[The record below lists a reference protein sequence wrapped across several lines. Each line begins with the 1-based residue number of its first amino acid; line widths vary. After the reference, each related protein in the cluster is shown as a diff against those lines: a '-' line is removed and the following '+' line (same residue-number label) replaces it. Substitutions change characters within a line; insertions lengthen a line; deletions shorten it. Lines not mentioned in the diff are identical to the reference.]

1 MIPMSGV
8 AAVPRVVGMSAVV
21 LMSLMPTVMIMGYVI
36 AVTGMPVVP
45 VVLVVTGVVVVPV
58 MFGPV
63 VVHRVATAVIVVAT
77 RCGVHTGLASPV
89 RFESCLQCWGQV
101 QVVGSISLSTTHLW
115 LVMVMPS
122 AS

>member
-36 AVTGMPVVP
+36 AVTDMP

-58 MFGPV
+58 MFGSV

-101 QVVGSISLSTTHLW
+101 QLVGSISLSTTHLW